1 MKYLPSNLKKSQP
14 QVCLEQISHLR
25 AVISATYS
33 RRKLAFVF
41 LHRTLFSHVS
51 FYRAVG
57 KFAFE
62 DGDLSSHL
70 ERLALGLH
78 SRELCDRT

>member
-1 MKYLPSNLKKSQP
+1 MKYLPSNLEKSQP

-25 AVISATYS
+25 AVISATCS
-33 RRKLAFVF
+33 RRKLGLSSCIEHF
-41 LHRTLFSHVS
+41 FSRVS

>member
-1 MKYLPSNLKKSQP
+1 MKYLPSNLEKSQP

-41 LHRTLFSHVS
+41 LHRTFFTCEFLQ
-51 FYRAVG
+51 G
-57 KFAFE
+57 GWKFAFE